1 MSLLKKAL
9 LVASVTLAIPVANA
23 LTIDFDDRTEEL
35 MVVIDGSSRT
45 VGGESTPVTSDFLP
59 GLFTAAD
66 LLIVVLDPGTTDV
79 SDVITV
85 VVIPDATTGTTA
97 YEIVFTSD
105 AEGPLV
111 PPAAPPLGVIEEII
125 TETGD
130 FQTIYRSQDLST
142 VGNPDWVF
150 RFASDIETT
159 VPEPGTLALLGLGF
173 AGLGFSRRR
182 KLH

>member
-9 LVASVTLAIPVANA
+9 CVGLLAAAIPVADA
-23 LTIDFDDRTEEL
+23 LTIDFDDRSEEL
-35 MVVIDGSSRT
+35 VVGIDGFPRT
-45 VGGESTPVTSDFLP
+45 VGGESTPVISDFDP

-85 VVIPDATTGTTA
+85 VVTPDVTTGTTA

-111 PPAAPPLGVIEEII
+111 PPAPPTLG
-125 TETGD
+125 
-130 FQTIYRSQDLST
+130 
-142 VGNPDWVF
+142 
-150 RFASDIETT
+150 
-159 VPEPGTLALLGLGF
+159 
-173 AGLGFSRRR
+173 
-182 KLH
+182 

>member
-1 MSLLKKAL
+1 MSLLNKAL
-9 LVASVTLAIPVANA
+9 LVASLAVAIPVANA
-23 LTIDFDDRTEEL
+23 LTIDFDDRSEEL
-35 MVVIDGSSRT
+35 VVVIDGFPRT
-45 VGGESTPVTSDFLP
+45 VGGESTLVISDFDP

-85 VVIPDATTGTTA
+85 VVTPDAATSTTA

-111 PPAAPPLGVIEEII
+111 PPAPPPPGVIEQFI

-130 FQTIYRSQDLST
+130 FQTIYSSHDLST
-142 VGNPDWVF
+142 AGNPDWVF

-182 KLH
+182 KCT